1 VPGVKTDA
9 RLLAEPRQGPG
20 FPGSMSTGGTPTG
33 VATSLR
39 TLRCAGS
46 DMRTRTILLPD
57 LLSPVRV
64 VNLSR
69 ILPPRVTTFWRH
81 LYGLLP

>member
-1 VPGVKTDA
+1 
-9 RLLAEPRQGPG
+9 
-20 FPGSMSTGGTPTG
+20 
-33 VATSLR
+33 
-39 TLRCAGS
+39 
-46 DMRTRTILLPD
+46 MRTRTILLPD